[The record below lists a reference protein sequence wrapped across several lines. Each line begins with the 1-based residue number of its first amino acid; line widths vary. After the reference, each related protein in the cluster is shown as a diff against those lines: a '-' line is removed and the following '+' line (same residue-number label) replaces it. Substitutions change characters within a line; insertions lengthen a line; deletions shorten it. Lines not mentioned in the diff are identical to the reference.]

1 MLSSLLFIE
10 AKSNDTQ
17 VGASSSLTSNVPSA
31 SNLAGFTIQ
40 VNTAKGDDDEGNSP
54 ALNEDEEEE
63 EKNEEE
69 AEETEEGLSTV
80 DGDVDESIFASAG
93 LKYNPAVGMILFL
106 SV

>member
-1 MLSSLLFIE
+1 MFIE
-10 AKSNDTQ
+10 AKSND
-17 VGASSSLTSNVPSA
+17 ASSSLTSIAPSA
-31 SNLAGFTIQ
+31 SNLAGFAIQ
-40 VNTAKGDDDEGNSP
+40 VNTAKEDDEEGNSP
-54 ALNEDEEEE
+54 ALNEDEEE